1 MSVNPEK
8 DARMMPHKAHYNGW
22 RDADSVRW
30 HLRNMSTLPALIV
43 PRGQV
48 LHELKTG
55 TAQDVENFTFDH
67 QGRVV
72 RLGEA
77 MQQDCIDGYIVIRDG
92 EVLFERYYDSFAA
105 HDHHIWFS
113 MTKSLIS
120 TAFGIAQ
127 AEFGIDETKT
137 PADYLPELAGGV
149 FGEVSLR
156 DVLNMVTALNYTEE
170 YDEMTPG
177 SVHFEYFRRLGFM
190 GDFELLAIDPNISD
204 EPRGVRD
211 MLPRFAQA
219 ADGKTGAMF
228 QYQSPNVDV
237 IGWLVERVTG
247 RALVDYLREKLWA
260 PLGSEHD
267 GVFTVDVSFAPVATG
282 GFNSTLRDAARFGLM
297 ALGDGALGGTQ
308 IAPKDWI
315 ADTYAMTEADNL
327 AGAASVNADP
337 THERFIDGFTGY
349 RSFWW
354 QFDQS
359 QGERIAMGVHGQVI
373 YINKAKNLVIAN
385 FASPQQTAN
394 QLRPSFK
401 QMLAGTR
408 ALAQSL

>member
-1 MSVNPEK
+1 MSQDK
-8 DARMMPHKAHYNGW
+8 RMMPGKAHYNGW
-22 RDADSVRW
+22 RDPDSVRW

-43 PRGQV
+43 PRGREV
-48 LHELKTG
+48 HDLPTG
-55 TAQDVENFTFDH
+55 SSRDVENFAYEF
-67 QGRVV
+67 QEQNI
-72 RLGEA
+72 RLGDA
-77 MQQDCIDGYIVIRDG
+77 MQADCIDGYIVIQNG

-127 AEFGIDETKT
+127 AEFQIDESKS
-137 PADYLPELAGGV
+137 PAAFLPELAGSV
-149 FGEVSLR
+149 FADVSVR

-190 GDFELLAIDPNISD
+190 GDFELLAIDPNVSN

-211 MLPRFAQA
+211 MLPRFEQA
-219 ADGKTGAMF
+219 EGGVTGAMF

-260 PLGSEHD
+260 PLATEHD

-297 ALGDGALGGTQ
+297 ALGDGQLGGTQ

-315 ADTYAMTEADNL
+315 ADTYTMSEADNK
-327 AGAASVNADP
+327 AGAAAVNADP
-337 THERFIDGFTGY
+337 AHERFIDGFTGY

-359 QGERIAMGVHGQVI
+359 QNERIAMGVHGQVI
-373 YINKAKNLVIAN
+373 YVNKAKNLVIAN

-408 ALAQSL
+408 ALAASL

>member
-1 MSVNPEK
+1 MSDGGQDK
-8 DARMMPHKAHYNGW
+8 RMMPKKAHYNGW

-30 HLRNMSTLPALIV
+30 HLRNMSTLPALIM
-43 PRGQV
+43 PRGREV
-48 LHELKTG
+48 YDLPTG
-55 TAQDVENFTFDH
+55 AAKDVENFSYEY
-67 QGRVV
+67 QGNAVRV
-72 RLGEA
+72 GDA
-77 MQQDCIDGYIVIRDG
+77 MQADCLDGYMVVQDG
-92 EVLFERYYDSFAA
+92 KILFERYYDSFAA

-137 PADYLPELAGGV
+137 PADYLPELAGSV
-149 FGEVSLR
+149 FGDVSVR
-156 DVLNMVTALNYTEE
+156 HVLNMVTALNYTEE

-211 MLPRFAQA
+211 MLPRFEQA
-219 ADGKTGAMF
+219 DDGTTGAMF

-247 RALVDYLREKLWA
+247 RALIDYMREKLWA

-282 GFNSTLRDAARFGLM
+282 GFNSTLRDAVRFGLM
-297 ALGDGALGGTQ
+297 ALGDGKLGDTQ
-308 IAPKDWI
+308 IAPQTWI
-315 ADTYAMTEADNL
+315 EDTYTMTDADNR
-327 AGAASVNADP
+327 AGGAAVNADP

-359 QGERIAMGVHGQVI
+359 QNERIAMGVHGQVI
-373 YINKAKNLVIAN
+373 YVNKAKNLVIAN

-408 ALAQSL
+408 ALAASL

>member
-1 MSVNPEK
+1 MSQDK
-8 DARMMPHKAHYNGW
+8 RMMPGKAHYNGW
-22 RDADSVRW
+22 RDPDSVRW

-43 PRGQV
+43 PRGREV
-48 LHELKTG
+48 HDLPTG
-55 TAQDVENFTFDH
+55 SSRDVENFAYEF
-67 QGRVV
+67 QGQNI
-72 RLGEA
+72 RLGDA
-77 MQQDCIDGYIVIRDG
+77 MQADCIDGYIVIQNG

-127 AEFGIDETKT
+127 AEFQIDESKS
-137 PADYLPELAGGV
+137 PAAFLPELAGSV
-149 FGEVSLR
+149 FADVSVR

-190 GDFELLAIDPNISD
+190 GDFELLAIDPNVSN

-211 MLPRFAQA
+211 MLPRFEQA
-219 ADGKTGAMF
+219 EGGVTGAMF

-260 PLGSEHD
+260 QLATEHD

-297 ALGDGALGGTQ
+297 ALGDGQLGGTQ

-315 ADTYAMTEADNL
+315 ADTYTMSEADNK
-327 AGAASVNADP
+327 AGAAAVNADP
-337 THERFIDGFTGY
+337 AHERFIDGFTGY

-359 QGERIAMGVHGQVI
+359 QNERIAMGVHGQVI
-373 YINKAKNLVIAN
+373 YVNKAKNLVIAN

-408 ALAQSL
+408 ALAASL

>member
-1 MSVNPEK
+1 MSK
-8 DARMMPHKAHYNGW
+8 DPRMMPNKAHYNGW

-43 PRGQV
+43 PRGREV
-48 LHELKTG
+48 FDLPTG
-55 TAQDVENFTFDH
+55 TARDVENFTYDY
-67 QGRVV
+67 QGQSV
-72 RLGEA
+72 RLGDA
-77 MQQDCIDGYIVIRDG
+77 MQADCLDGYIVIQNG
-92 EVLFERYYDSFAA
+92 AVLFERYYDNFSA

-127 AEFGIDETKT
+127 TEFSIDETKT
-137 PADYLPELAGGV
+137 PADFLPELAGSV
-149 FGEVSLR
+149 FAEVSVR

-190 GDFELLAIDPNISD
+190 GDFELLAIDPNVSN

-211 MLPRFAQA
+211 MLPRFEQA
-219 ADGKTGAMF
+219 AGGVTGAMF

-260 PLGSEHD
+260 PLASEHD

-308 IAPKDWI
+308 IAPQSWI
-315 ADTYAMTEADNL
+315 EDTYKMSDADNQ

-359 QGERIAMGVHGQVI
+359 QNERIAMGVHGQVI
-373 YINKAKNLVIAN
+373 YVNKAKDLVICN

>member
-1 MSVNPEK
+1 MTK
-8 DARMMPHKAHYNGW
+8 DPRMMPSKAHYNGW
-22 RDADSVRW
+22 RDPDSVRW

-43 PRGQV
+43 PRGRDV
-48 LHELKTG
+48 FALPTG
-55 TAQDVENFTFDH
+55 TSRDVENFSYDY
-67 QGRVV
+67 QGRSV
-72 RLGEA
+72 RLGDA
-77 MQQDCIDGYIVIRDG
+77 MHADNIDGYIVIQNG
-92 EVLFERYYDSFAA
+92 AVLFERYYDNFSA

-137 PADYLPELAGGV
+137 AADFLPELAGSV
-149 FGEVSLR
+149 FAEVSVR

-190 GDFELLAIDPNISD
+190 GDFELLAIDPNVSN

-211 MLPRFAQA
+211 MLPRFEQA
-219 ADGKTGAMF
+219 EGGVTGAMF

-260 PLGSEHD
+260 PLASEHD

-308 IAPKDWI
+308 IAPQNWI
-315 ADTYAMTEADNL
+315 VDTYSMNDADNR

-337 THERFIDGFTGY
+337 AHERFIDGFTGY

-359 QGERIAMGVHGQVI
+359 QNERLAMGVHGQVI
-373 YINKAKNLVIAN
+373 YINKAKDLVICN

-408 ALAQSL
+408 ALAASL

>member
-1 MSVNPEK
+1 MTRDP
-8 DARMMPHKAHYNGW
+8 RMMPPKAHYNGW

-43 PRGQV
+43 PRGGEV
-48 LHELKTG
+48 HTLETG
-55 TAQDVENFTFDH
+55 TARDIENFSFRFNDADI
-67 QGRVV
+67 
-72 RLGEA
+72 RLGDA
-77 MQQDCIDGYIVIRDG
+77 MQADCIDGYIVIQNG
-92 EVLFERYYDSFAA
+92 EVLFERYYDNFGA

-120 TAFGIAQ
+120 TTFGIAQ
-127 AEFGIDETKT
+127 AEFGIDEQNS
-137 PADYLPELAGGV
+137 PATILPELAGSV
-149 FGEVSLR
+149 FADVSIR

-190 GDFELLAIDPNISD
+190 GDFELLAIDPNISN

-211 MLPRFAQA
+211 MLPQFEQA
-219 ADGKTGAMF
+219 ANGTTGAMF

-237 IGWLVERVTG
+237 IGWLIERVTG
-247 RALVDYLREKLWA
+247 RALVDYMRDKLWA
-260 PLGSEHD
+260 PLASEHD
-267 GVFTVDVSFAPVATG
+267 GVFTVDVAFAPVATG

-297 ALGDGALGGTQ
+297 ALGDGKLGNTQ
-308 IAPKDWI
+308 VAPQSWM
-315 ADTYAMTEADNL
+315 ADTYAMTEADNK
-327 AGAASVNADP
+327 AGAAAVNADP
-337 THERFIDGFTGY
+337 AHERFIDGFTGY

-359 QGERIAMGVHGQVI
+359 QGERLAMGVHGQVI

-385 FASPQQTAN
+385 FGSPQQTAN

-401 QMLAGTR
+401 QMLSGTR
-408 ALAQSL
+408 ALAESL

>member
-1 MSVNPEK
+1 MSEDK
-8 DARMMPHKAHYNGW
+8 RMMPSKAHYNGW
-22 RDADSVRW
+22 REPDNVRW
-30 HLRNMSTLPALIV
+30 HLRNMSTLPALIM
-43 PRGQV
+43 PRGEQV
-48 LHELKTG
+48 FDLKTG
-55 TAQDVENFTFDH
+55 SEKDVEHFSYEHN
-67 QGRVV
+67 GRTLN
-72 RLGEA
+72 LGEA
-77 MQQDCIDGYIVIRDG
+77 MQEDCIDGYMVVQNG
-92 EVLFERYYDSFAA
+92 EVLFERYYDNFRA

-127 AEFGIDETKT
+127 AELGIDETKT
-137 PADYLPELAGGV
+137 PAHFLPELADSI
-149 FGEVSLR
+149 FAEVSVR

-190 GDFELLAIDPNISD
+190 GDFDLLAIDPAQSD

-211 MLPRFAQA
+211 MLPRFEQA
-219 ADGKTGAMF
+219 ADGTTGAMF

-237 IGWLVERVTG
+237 IGWLIERVTG
-247 RALVDYLREKLWA
+247 RPLMDYMREKIWA
-260 PLGSEHD
+260 PLATEHD

-282 GFNSTLRDAARFGLM
+282 GFNSTLRDAVRFGLM
-297 ALGDGALGGTQ
+297 ALGDGKLGEAQ
-308 IAPKDWI
+308 IAPESWMR
-315 ADTYAMTEADNL
+315 DTYSMTDADNK

-337 THERFIDGFTGY
+337 AHERFIDGFSGY

-359 QGERIAMGVHGQVI
+359 QGERLAMGVHGQVI
-373 YINKAKNLVIAN
+373 YVNKAKNLVIAN
-385 FASPQQTAN
+385 FASPAQTAN
-394 QLRPSFK
+394 QLRPSYK

-408 ALAQSL
+408 ALAASL

>member
-1 MSVNPEK
+1 MSQDK
-8 DARMMPHKAHYNGW
+8 RMMPGKAHYNGW
-22 RDADSVRW
+22 RDPDSVRW

-43 PRGQV
+43 PRGREV
-48 LHELKTG
+48 HDLPTG
-55 TAQDVENFTFDH
+55 SSRDVENFAYEF
-67 QGRVV
+67 QGQNI
-72 RLGEA
+72 RLGDA
-77 MQQDCIDGYIVIRDG
+77 MQADCMDGYIVVQNG

-127 AEFGIDETKT
+127 AEFQIDESKS
-137 PADYLPELAGGV
+137 PAAFLPELAGSV
-149 FGEVSLR
+149 FADVSVR

-190 GDFELLAIDPNISD
+190 GDFELLAIDPNVSN

-211 MLPRFAQA
+211 MLPRFEQA
-219 ADGKTGAMF
+219 EGGVTGAVF

-260 PLGSEHD
+260 PLATEHD

-297 ALGDGALGGTQ
+297 ALGDGQLGGTQ

-315 ADTYAMTEADNL
+315 ADTYTMSEADNK
-327 AGAASVNADP
+327 AGAAAVNADP
-337 THERFIDGFTGY
+337 AHERFIDGFTGY

-359 QGERIAMGVHGQVI
+359 QNERIAMGVHGQVI
-373 YINKAKNLVIAN
+373 YVNKAKNLVIAN

-408 ALAQSL
+408 ALAASL

>member
-1 MSVNPEK
+1 MTK
-8 DARMMPHKAHYNGW
+8 DPRMMPSKAHYNGW
-22 RDADSVRW
+22 RDPDSVRW

-43 PRGQV
+43 PRGRDV
-48 LHELKTG
+48 FDLPTG
-55 TAQDVENFTFDH
+55 TSRDVENFSYDY
-67 QGRVV
+67 QGRSV
-72 RLGEA
+72 RLGDA
-77 MQQDCIDGYIVIRDG
+77 MHADNIDGYIVIQNG
-92 EVLFERYYDSFAA
+92 AVLFERYYDNFSA

-137 PADYLPELAGGV
+137 AADFLPELAGSV
-149 FGEVSLR
+149 FAEVSVR

-190 GDFELLAIDPNISD
+190 GDFELLAIDPNVSN

-211 MLPRFAQA
+211 MLPRFEQA
-219 ADGKTGAMF
+219 EGGVTGAMF

-260 PLGSEHD
+260 PLASEHD

-308 IAPKDWI
+308 IAPQNWI
-315 ADTYAMTEADNL
+315 VDTYSMNDADNR

-337 THERFIDGFTGY
+337 AHERFIDGFTGY

-359 QGERIAMGVHGQVI
+359 QNERLAMGVHGQVI
-373 YINKAKNLVIAN
+373 YINKAKDLVICN

-408 ALAQSL
+408 ALAASL

>member
-1 MSVNPEK
+1 MTK
-8 DARMMPHKAHYNGW
+8 DPRMMPSKAHYNGW
-22 RDADSVRW
+22 RDPESVRW

-43 PRGQV
+43 PRGRDV
-48 LHELKTG
+48 FDLPTG
-55 TAQDVENFTFDH
+55 TSRDVENFSYDY
-67 QGRVV
+67 QGRSV
-72 RLGEA
+72 RLGDA
-77 MQQDCIDGYIVIRDG
+77 MHADNIDGYIVIQNG
-92 EVLFERYYDSFAA
+92 AVLFERYYDNFSA

-127 AEFGIDETKT
+127 TEFGIDETKT
-137 PADYLPELAGGV
+137 AADFLPELAGSV
-149 FGEVSLR
+149 FAEVSVR

-190 GDFELLAIDPNISD
+190 GDFELLAIDPNVSN

-211 MLPRFAQA
+211 MLPRFEQA
-219 ADGKTGAMF
+219 ESGVTGAMF

-260 PLGSEHD
+260 PLASEHD

-308 IAPKDWI
+308 IAPQNWI
-315 ADTYAMTEADNL
+315 VDTYSMNDADNR

-337 THERFIDGFTGY
+337 AHERFIDGFTGY

-359 QGERIAMGVHGQVI
+359 QNERLAMGVHGQVI
-373 YINKAKNLVIAN
+373 YINKAKDLVICN

-408 ALAQSL
+408 ALAASL

>member
-1 MSVNPEK
+1 MTK
-8 DARMMPHKAHYNGW
+8 DPRMMPSMAHYNGW
-22 RDADSVRW
+22 RDPESVRW

-43 PRGQV
+43 PRGRDV
-48 LHELKTG
+48 FDLPTG
-55 TAQDVENFTFDH
+55 TSRDVENFSYDY
-67 QGRVV
+67 QGRSV
-72 RLGEA
+72 RLGDA
-77 MQQDCIDGYIVIRDG
+77 MHADNIDGYIVIQNG
-92 EVLFERYYDSFAA
+92 AVLFERYYDNFSA

-137 PADYLPELAGGV
+137 AADFLPELAGSV
-149 FGEVSLR
+149 FAEVSVR

-190 GDFELLAIDPNISD
+190 GDFELLAIDPNVSN

-211 MLPRFAQA
+211 MLPRFEQA
-219 ADGKTGAMF
+219 ESGVTGAMF

-260 PLGSEHD
+260 PLASEHD

-308 IAPKDWI
+308 IAPQNWI
-315 ADTYAMTEADNL
+315 VDTYSMNDADNR

-337 THERFIDGFTGY
+337 VHERFIDGFTGY

-359 QGERIAMGVHGQVI
+359 QNERLAMGVHGQVI
-373 YINKAKNLVIAN
+373 YINKAKDLVICN

-408 ALAQSL
+408 ALAASL

>member
-1 MSVNPEK
+1 MTK
-8 DARMMPHKAHYNGW
+8 DPRMMPSKAHYNGW
-22 RDADSVRW
+22 RDPDSVRW

-43 PRGQV
+43 PRGRDV
-48 LHELKTG
+48 FDLPTG
-55 TAQDVENFTFDH
+55 TSRDVENFTYDY
-67 QGRVV
+67 QGRSV
-72 RLGEA
+72 RLGDA
-77 MQQDCIDGYIVIRDG
+77 MHADNIDGYIVIQNG
-92 EVLFERYYDSFAA
+92 AVLFERYYDNFSA

-137 PADYLPELAGGV
+137 AADFLPELAGSV
-149 FGEVSLR
+149 FAEVSVR

-190 GDFELLAIDPNISD
+190 GDFELLAIDPNVSN

-211 MLPRFAQA
+211 MLPRFEQA
-219 ADGKTGAMF
+219 EGGVTGAMF

-260 PLGSEHD
+260 PLASEHD

-308 IAPKDWI
+308 IAPQNWI
-315 ADTYAMTEADNL
+315 VDTYSMNDADNR

-337 THERFIDGFTGY
+337 AHERFIDGFTGY

-359 QGERIAMGVHGQVI
+359 QNERLAMGVHGQVI
-373 YINKAKNLVIAN
+373 YINKAKDLVICN

-408 ALAQSL
+408 ALAASL

>member
-1 MSVNPEK
+1 MSK
-8 DARMMPHKAHYNGW
+8 TDQDIRMMPKKAHYNGW

-30 HLRNMSTLPALIV
+30 HLRNMSTLPALIM
-43 PRGQV
+43 PRGRAV
-48 LHELKTG
+48 YDLPTG
-55 TAQDVENFTFDH
+55 AAQDVENFTFEH
-67 QGRVV
+67 QGAKL

-77 MQQDCIDGYIVIRDG
+77 MQADCIDGYIVIQNG
-92 EVLFERYYDSFAA
+92 EVLFERYYDGFAA

-120 TAFGIAQ
+120 TTFGIAQ
-127 AEFGIDETKT
+127 AEFGIDESKS
-137 PADYLPELAGGV
+137 PAEFLPELAGSV
-149 FGEVSLR
+149 FADVSIR
-156 DVLNMVTALNYTEE
+156 NVLNMVTALNYTEE

-211 MLPRFAQA
+211 MLPRFEQA
-219 ADGKTGAMF
+219 ADATTGAMF

-237 IGWLVERVTG
+237 IGWLIERVTS
-247 RALVDYLREKLWA
+247 RPLIDYMREKLWA
-260 PLGSEHD
+260 PLATEHD

-297 ALGDGALGGTQ
+297 ALGDGKLGDTQ
-308 IAPKDWI
+308 IVPKSWI
-315 ADTYAMTEADNL
+315 EDTYAMDAADNK
-327 AGAASVNADP
+327 AGAAAVNADP
-337 THERFIDGFTGY
+337 NHERFIDGFTGY

-359 QGERIAMGVHGQVI
+359 QNERIAMGVHGQVI
-373 YINKAKNLVIAN
+373 YVNKAKNLVIAN

-408 ALAQSL
+408 ALAASL

>member
-1 MSVNPEK
+1 MTK
-8 DARMMPHKAHYNGW
+8 DPRMMPSKAHYNGW
-22 RDADSVRW
+22 RDPDSVRW

-43 PRGQV
+43 PRGRDV
-48 LHELKTG
+48 FDLPTG
-55 TAQDVENFTFDH
+55 TSRDVENFTYDY
-67 QGRVV
+67 QGQSV
-72 RLGEA
+72 RLGDA
-77 MQQDCIDGYIVIRDG
+77 MQADNIDGYIVIQNG
-92 EVLFERYYDSFAA
+92 AVLFERYYDNFSA

-137 PADYLPELAGGV
+137 AADFLPELAGSV
-149 FGEVSLR
+149 FAEVSVR

-177 SVHFEYFRRLGFM
+177 SVHFEYFRRLGFV
-190 GDFELLAIDPNISD
+190 GDFELLAIDPNVSN

-211 MLPRFAQA
+211 MLPRFEQA
-219 ADGKTGAMF
+219 EDGVTGAMF

-260 PLGSEHD
+260 PLASEHD

-308 IAPKDWI
+308 IAPQSWI
-315 ADTYAMTEADNL
+315 VDTYSMNDADNR

-337 THERFIDGFTGY
+337 AHERFIDGFTGY

-359 QGERIAMGVHGQVI
+359 QNERLAMGVHGQVI
-373 YINKAKNLVIAN
+373 YVNKAKDLVICN

-408 ALAQSL
+408 ALAASL

>member
-1 MSVNPEK
+1 MTKDMTK
-8 DARMMPHKAHYNGW
+8 DARMMPNKAHYNGW
-22 RDADSVRW
+22 REPDNVRW
-30 HLRNMSTLPALIV
+30 HLRNMSTLPALIM
-43 PRGQV
+43 PRGGPV
-48 LHELKTG
+48 FDLPTG
-55 TAQDVENFTFDH
+55 VERDVEHFSYDYE
-67 QGRVV
+67 GRSLT
-72 RLGEA
+72 LGDA
-77 MQQDCIDGYIVIRDG
+77 MREDCIDGYMVVQNG
-92 EVLFERYYDSFAA
+92 AVLFERYYENFRA

-127 AEFGIDETKT
+127 AEFNIDETKT
-137 PADYLPELAGGV
+137 PADFLPELADSV
-149 FGEVSLR
+149 FANVSVR

-190 GDFELLAIDPNISD
+190 GDFDLLAIDPAQSD

-211 MLPRFAQA
+211 MLPRFEQA
-219 ADGKTGAMF
+219 EGGVTGAMF

-237 IGWLVERVTG
+237 IGWLIERITG
-247 RALVDYLREKLWA
+247 RALIDYMREKLWVPMA
-260 PLGSEHD
+260 TEHD

-282 GFNSTLRDAARFGLM
+282 GFNSTLRDAVRFGLM
-297 ALGDGALGGTQ
+297 ALGDGQLGDTQ
-308 IAPKDWI
+308 VAPGAWMS
-315 ADTYAMTEADNL
+315 DTYTMTEADEK

-337 THERFIDGFTGY
+337 AHERFIDGFTGY

-359 QGERIAMGVHGQVI
+359 QGERLAMGVHGQVI
-373 YINKAKNLVIAN
+373 YVNKAKNLVIAN
-385 FASPQQTAN
+385 FASPAQTAN
-394 QLRPSFK
+394 QLRPSYK

-408 ALAQSL
+408 ALAASL

>member
-1 MSVNPEK
+1 MTK
-8 DARMMPHKAHYNGW
+8 DTRMMPEKAHYNGW
-22 RDADSVRW
+22 RDPDSVRW

-43 PRGQV
+43 PRGETV
-48 LHELKTG
+48 FDLPTG
-55 TAQDVENFTFDH
+55 ASRDVENFSYDY
-67 QGRVV
+67 QGQSV
-72 RLGEA
+72 RLGDA
-77 MQQDCIDGYIVIRDG
+77 MQADCIDGYIIIQNG
-92 EVLFERYYDSFAA
+92 EVLFERYYDNFSA

-137 PADYLPELAGGV
+137 PADFLPELAGSV
-149 FGEVSLR
+149 FGEVSVR

-170 YDEMTPG
+170 YDAMTPG

-190 GDFELLAIDPNISD
+190 GDFELLAINPNTSN

-211 MLPRFAQA
+211 MLPRFEQA
-219 ADGKTGAMF
+219 ESGVTGAMF

-247 RALVDYLREKLWA
+247 RALVDYLREKIWA
-260 PLGSEHD
+260 PLATEHD

-297 ALGDGALGGTQ
+297 ALGDGMLGGTQ
-308 IAPKDWI
+308 IAPQSWI
-315 ADTYAMTEADNL
+315 KDTYTMSDADNQ

-337 THERFIDGFTGY
+337 AHERFIDGFTGY

-359 QGERIAMGVHGQVI
+359 QNERLAMGVHGQVI
-373 YINKAKNLVIAN
+373 YVNKAKNLVIAN
-385 FASPQQTAN
+385 FSSPQQTAN

-401 QMLAGTR
+401 QMLSGTR
-408 ALAQSL
+408 ALAASL

>member
-1 MSVNPEK
+1 MSNDP
-8 DARMMPHKAHYNGW
+8 RMMPPKAHYNGW

-43 PRGQV
+43 PRGGAV
-48 LHELKTG
+48 FDLPTG
-55 TAQDVENFTFDH
+55 TTRDVENFTYDY
-67 QGRVV
+67 QGQTV
-72 RLGEA
+72 RLGDA
-77 MQQDCIDGYIVIRDG
+77 MQADSLDGYIVIQNG
-92 EVLFERYYDSFAA
+92 EVLFERYYDSFSA

-127 AEFGIDETKT
+127 AEFSIDESKT
-137 PADYLPELAGGV
+137 PADFLPELAGSV
-149 FGEVSLR
+149 FGEVSVR

-190 GDFELLAIDPNISD
+190 GDFELLAIDPNVSN

-211 MLPRFAQA
+211 MLPRFEQA
-219 ADGKTGAMF
+219 EGGVTGAMF

-260 PLGSEHD
+260 PLAAEHD

-315 ADTYAMTEADNL
+315 EDTYAMSDADNK

-337 THERFIDGFTGY
+337 AHERFIDGFTGY

-359 QGERIAMGVHGQVI
+359 QNERLAMGVHGQVI
-373 YINKAKNLVIAN
+373 YVNKAKDLVICN

-408 ALAQSL
+408 ALAASL

>member
-1 MSVNPEK
+1 MSK
-8 DARMMPHKAHYNGW
+8 DPRMMPPKAHYNGW

-43 PRGQV
+43 PRGGAV
-48 LHELKTG
+48 FDLPTG
-55 TAQDVENFTFDH
+55 TARDVENFTYDY
-67 QGRVV
+67 QDRSV
-72 RLGEA
+72 RLGDA
-77 MQQDCIDGYIVIRDG
+77 MQADSLDGYIVIQNG
-92 EVLFERYYDSFAA
+92 EVLFERYYDNFSA

-127 AEFGIDETKT
+127 AEFSIDETKT
-137 PADYLPELAGGV
+137 PADFLPELAGSV
-149 FGEVSLR
+149 FADVSVR

-190 GDFELLAIDPNISD
+190 GDFELLAIDPNVSN

-211 MLPRFAQA
+211 MLPRFEQA
-219 ADGKTGAMF
+219 KGGVTGAMF

-260 PLGSEHD
+260 PLATEHD

-297 ALGDGALGGTQ
+297 ALGDGALGGTR
-308 IAPKDWI
+308 IAPQSWI
-315 ADTYAMTEADNL
+315 EDTYKMSDADNK

-337 THERFIDGFTGY
+337 AHERFIDGFTGY

-359 QGERIAMGVHGQVI
+359 QNERIAMGVHGQVI
-373 YINKAKNLVIAN
+373 YVNKAKDLVICN

>member
-1 MSVNPEK
+1 MSK
-8 DARMMPHKAHYNGW
+8 TDQDIRMMPKKAHYNGW

-30 HLRNMSTLPALIV
+30 HLRNMSTLPALIM
-43 PRGQV
+43 PRGRAV
-48 LHELKTG
+48 YDLPTG
-55 TAQDVENFTFDH
+55 VAQDVENFTFEH
-67 QGRVV
+67 QGTKL

-77 MQQDCIDGYIVIRDG
+77 MQADYIDGYIVIQNG
-92 EVLFERYYDSFAA
+92 EVLFERYYDGFAA

-120 TAFGIAQ
+120 TTFGIAQ
-127 AEFGIDETKT
+127 AEFGIDESKS
-137 PADYLPELAGGV
+137 PAEFLPELAGSV
-149 FGEVSLR
+149 FADVSIR
-156 DVLNMVTALNYTEE
+156 NVLNMVTALNYTEE

-211 MLPRFAQA
+211 MLPRFEQA
-219 ADGKTGAMF
+219 ADATTGAMF

-237 IGWLVERVTG
+237 IGWLIERVTS
-247 RALVDYLREKLWA
+247 RPLIDYMREKLWA
-260 PLGSEHD
+260 PLATEHD

-297 ALGDGALGGTQ
+297 ALGDGKLGDTQ
-308 IAPKDWI
+308 IAPKSWI
-315 ADTYAMTEADNL
+315 EDTYAMDAADNK
-327 AGAASVNADP
+327 AGAAAVNADP
-337 THERFIDGFTGY
+337 NHERFIDGFTGY

-359 QGERIAMGVHGQVI
+359 QNERIAMGVHGQVI
-373 YINKAKNLVIAN
+373 YVNKAKNLVIAN

-408 ALAQSL
+408 ALAASL

>member
-1 MSVNPEK
+1 MSK
-8 DARMMPHKAHYNGW
+8 DPRMMPPKAHYNGW
-22 RDADSVRW
+22 RDADVVRW

-43 PRGQV
+43 PRGREV
-48 LHELKTG
+48 FDLPTG
-55 TAQDVENFTFDH
+55 TARDVENFTYYY
-67 QGRVV
+67 QGQSV
-72 RLGEA
+72 RLGDA
-77 MQQDCIDGYIVIRDG
+77 MQADCLDGYIVIQNG
-92 EVLFERYYDSFAA
+92 TVLYERYYDNFSA

-127 AEFGIDETKT
+127 AEFSIDETKT
-137 PADYLPELAGGV
+137 PADYLPELAGSV
-149 FGEVSLR
+149 FAEVSVR

-190 GDFELLAIDPNISD
+190 GDFELLVIDPNVSN

-211 MLPRFAQA
+211 MLPRFEQA
-219 ADGKTGAMF
+219 KGGVTGAMF

-260 PLGSEHD
+260 PLATEHD

-308 IAPKDWI
+308 IAPQSWI
-315 ADTYAMTEADNL
+315 EDTYKMSDADNK

-337 THERFIDGFTGY
+337 AHERFIDGFTGY

-359 QGERIAMGVHGQVI
+359 QNERIAMGVHGQVI
-373 YINKAKNLVIAN
+373 YVNKAKDLVICN